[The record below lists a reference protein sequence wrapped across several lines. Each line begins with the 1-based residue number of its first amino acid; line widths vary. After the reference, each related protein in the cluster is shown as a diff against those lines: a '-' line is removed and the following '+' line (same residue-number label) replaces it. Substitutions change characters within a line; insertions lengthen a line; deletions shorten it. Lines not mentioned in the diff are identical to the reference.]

1 DVNDPLLA
9 IERGD
14 QGGQCTAV
22 QIGAKPPVRL
32 STYWQNT
39 LVGEVVGR
47 DPAGGAAR
55 ILASVAAADA
65 QKWAAGDPGSWALES
80 HAVVARLHAAGHEV
94 DHCDLYAEG
103 FDPVLTAP
111 ERRAYNTPTPDLA
124 AVAAHI
130 ARLRAA
136 EALVLCFPTWW
147 YGMPAILK
155 GWFDRVWTN
164 GVAFT
169 LPEGGGAIRPALRN
183 IRKFAVVTTYGS
195 PWWLMNLVLRAPIRA
210 VLIGGLRR
218 LCAPDCRWIFLALSN
233 IDAGPP
239 ARCARLYA
247 PGARA
252 LPRVLRSSS

>member
-1 DVNDPLLA
+1 MRVLVVYAHPLS
-9 IERGD
+9 D
-14 QGGQCTAV
+14 
-22 QIGAKPPVRL
+22 
-32 STYWQNT
+32 SF
-39 LVGEVVGR
+39 
-47 DPAGGAAR
+47 
-55 ILASVAAADA
+55 AAALRD
-65 QKWAAGDPGSWALES
+65 
-80 HAVVARLHAAGHEV
+80 AVVARLQAAGHEI

-111 ERRAYNTPTPDLA
+111 ERRAYNTATPDLT
-124 AVAAHI
+124 AVEAHI

-169 LPEGGGAIRPALRN
+169 LPEGGGAIRPALHN

-195 PWWLMNLVLRAPIRA
+195 PWWLMNLVLRAPVRA

-233 IDAGPP
+233 IDGASR
-239 ARCARLYA
+239 ARCARFL
-247 PGARA
+247 ARA
-252 LPRVLRSSS
+252 ERAISRFMGPTSSG